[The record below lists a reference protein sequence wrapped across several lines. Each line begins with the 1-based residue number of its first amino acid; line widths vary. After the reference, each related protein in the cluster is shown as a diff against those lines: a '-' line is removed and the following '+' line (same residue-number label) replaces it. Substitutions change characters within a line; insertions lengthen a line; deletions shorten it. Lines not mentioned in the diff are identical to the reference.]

1 MRTVPAIVQILDE
14 VTVGVVIR
22 SDSGPATVDMVE
34 QHLQTVRPRCLV
46 VDMSGGP
53 AATPELAWAVARLL
67 ELARG
72 RGFSVALVSPGSEV
86 VRAIRPGRDL
96 VIVAT
101 VDEALARVPGRLTP
115 LPTIRVLRAA

>member
-22 SDSGPATVDMVE
+22 SDSVPATVDMVE

-53 AATPELAWAVARLL
+53 AASPELARAVARLL
-67 ELARG
+67 EARVDAG
-72 RGFSVALVSPGSEV
+72 SVSRSSA
-86 VRAIRPGRDL
+86 RAPRSCERSGQ
-96 VIVAT
+96 VAT
-101 VDEALARVPGRLTP
+101 S
-115 LPTIRVLRAA
+115 